1 MHVIILLALIDITD
15 LRNTTYNET
24 FISIAWKYLSVQNQT
39 CEKSISYLVNI
50 SFYNNT
56 TPSTNTSTSFSQNH
70 ILPNLISGT
79 AYTVTVTATDGDKIG
94 MSVTVVVATRK
105 QDIPIKGTWLSRLL
119 YATIFPE
126 VHLYYVSYFIL

>member
-56 TPSTNTSTSFSQNH
+56 TPSTNTSTSSSQNH

-79 AYTVTVTATDGDKIG
+79 AYSVTVTATDGDKIG
-94 MSVTVVVATRK
+94 MSDTVVIATRK
-105 QDIPIKGTWLSRLL
+105 QDIPIKGTWLSRLHYFL
-119 YATIFPE
+119 KFTFIMF
-126 VHLYYVSYFIL
+126 HTLYYR